1 MQENPVFKKVK
12 PRKLLPLLLIAVLVF
27 VAFKT
32 NIINEAIQTHLVS
45 ALRDQFGDLVTLSV
59 NVVVGLVFISLMYL
73 IYDPLHHGIEVAM
86 SEYGVRKDAIT
97 LTMKVGNLLFWTITI
112 FVGVS
117 FIAPNFLSKLFLGF
131 TFIGAALVL
140 ALQNFANNFVAG
152 LMLTF
157 SPKFQIGDK
166 IDLIGVDAD
175 GVVLSVGYLSTKVRA
190 DDGSEISI
198 ANRDLWE
205 KPVKAIDPASI
216 KAPEP
221 KEPAKDE
228 ADKTDKDPDD
238 RALIRAVRLLLLSN
252 GSGHRH
258 HRRFPRPSTR
268 KGKPR

>member
-1 MQENPVFKKVK
+1 MQENPVFKTLK
-12 PRKLLPLLLIAVLVF
+12 PRKVLPLLLIAVLVF
-27 VAFKT
+27 VSFKT

-45 ALRDQFGDLVTLSV
+45 ALREHFGDLVTLSV

-73 IYDPLHHGIEVAM
+73 IDDPLHHAVEVTM
-86 SEYGVRKDAIT
+86 NEYGVRKDAIT
-97 LTMKVGNLLFWTITI
+97 LIMKVGKLLYWTITI

-157 SPKFQIGDK
+157 SPKFKIGDN
-166 IDLIGVDAD
+166 IDIIGIDAD

-205 KPVKAIDPASI
+205 KPVKAIDPTSI

-221 KEPAKDE
+221 KNEEKGKE
-228 ADKTDKDPDD
+228 TGSD
-238 RALIRAVRLLLLSN
+238 RDREMIRGLRLLLLKT
-252 GSGHRH
+252 GGGHRH
-258 HRRFPRPSTR
+258 HRRCPQPYTR

>member
-1 MQENPVFKKVK
+1 MQEKTVFKKLK
-12 PRKLLPLLLIAVLVF
+12 PKKFLPLLLIAVLVF

-32 NIINEAIQTHLVS
+32 DIINEAIQTHLV
-45 ALRDQFGDLVTLSV
+45 AAMKEHFGDLVTLSV

-73 IYDPLHHGIEVAM
+73 IYDPLRHGLEVAM
-86 SEYGVRKDAIT
+86 NEYGVRKDAIT
-97 LTMKVGNLLFWTITI
+97 LTLKVGNLLYWTITI

-157 SPKFQIGDK
+157 SPKFQVGDK

-175 GVVLSVGYLSTKVRA
+175 GVVLSVGYLSTKVRS
-190 DDGSEISI
+190 DDGAEISI

-205 KPVKAIDPASI
+205 KPVKAINPASI
-216 KAPEP
+216 KEPEP
-221 KEPAKDE
+221 KKPDDKAKEQE
-228 ADKTDKDPDD
+228 AD
-238 RALIRAVRLLLLSN
+238 RVLLRNLRLLLLST

-258 HRRFPRPSTR
+258 HRRCPQPSIR
-268 KGKPR
+268 KGRPK

>member
-1 MQENPVFKKVK
+1 MQEKTVFKKLK
-12 PRKLLPLLLIAVLVF
+12 PRKFLPLLLIAVLVF

-32 NIINEAIQTHLVS
+32 DIINEAIQTHLVS
-45 ALRDQFGDLVTLSV
+45 AMREHFGDLVTLSV

-86 SEYGVRKDAIT
+86 AEYGVRKDAII
-97 LTMKVGNLLFWTITI
+97 LTTKVGNLLYWTITI

-152 LMLTF
+152 LMLNF

-175 GVVLSVGYLSTKVRA
+175 GVVLSVGYLSTRVRA
-190 DDGSEISI
+190 DDGAEISI

-205 KPVKAIDPASI
+205 KPVKAIDPASV
-216 KAPEP
+216 KVP
-221 KEPAKDE
+221 EPAKE
-228 ADKTDKDPDD
+228 KEKEPEGDKESD
-238 RALIRAVRLLLLSN
+238 RALLRALRLAVLN
-252 GSGHRH
+252 PGRGPYF
-258 HRRFPRPSTR
+258 HRRRPRPSIK
-268 KGKPR
+268 KGKPK